1 VSEWPAGI
9 IKIALIEPEA
19 SGVARIK
26 GLVRAGGIPAE
37 VADAMSAETPRLE
50 SAEIILLGLHGFG
63 EPERTAI
70 ARLHAGF
77 PAAPLI
83 VLLSPGAASQVG
95 EAVRLGAQYAILS
108 DELTPAKLSSLV
120 RYYADYARERP
131 DAATHTA

>member
-1 VSEWPAGI
+1 MSEWPAGI

-26 GLVRAGGIPAE
+26 ELVKAGGIPAE

-50 SAEIILLGLHGFG
+50 SAEIILLGLHGFD

-77 PAAPLI
+77 PRTPLI
-83 VLLSPGAASQVG
+83 VLLYPGAASRAG
-95 EAVRLGAQYAILS
+95 EAVRLGAQYALLD

-131 DAATHTA
+131 EDATA